1 MSKSSSRSASADAGA
16 TASGSLLEGY
26 LAFSVL
32 LPRCLLGE
40 RYFIAT
46 DEADALKQYK
56 VLGGITSTPEIPIVK
71 RLDEGSDAYAKAL
84 SDYEA
89 AIVKAKTAEAV
100 SP

>member
-1 MSKSSSRSASADAGA
+1 MSKSSNRSANADAGA
-16 TASGSLLEGY
+16 AASGSLLEGY
-26 LAFSVL
+26 SAFSVL
-32 LPRCLLGE
+32 LPRCVLGE

-56 VLGGITSTPEIPIVK
+56 ILGGITSTPEIPIVK

-89 AIVKAKTAEAV
+89 AIVKAKPAEAV